1 MHNDHPNNPS
11 LHLIVKRGLIPLI
24 FPLFQ
29 KGVLINGRLG
39 CSIRSFIHEQLGFS
53 DQYIEKRIQT
63 FFLDGKAVDD
73 IDSAY
78 IHDGSILALSASMPG
93 LLGATL
99 RKGSY
104 YASMRSTIS
113 YNRKNNAVIPHE
125 GTVRLKLFNLLISE
139 MAPGILKQGVWVE
152 GKELQEFL
160 ARHPKRFWSDC
171 VEVVANGKS
180 VEPAELARMT
190 WEDKVFLRVQEID

>member
-1 MHNDHPNNPS
+1 MDNDHPNNAR
-11 LHLIVKRGLIPLI
+11 LHLIMKRGLIPLI

-29 KGVLINGRLG
+29 KGILIKGHLG

-53 DQYIEKRIQT
+53 NQYIEQRIQT

-73 IDSAY
+73 IDTAY

-104 YASMRSTIS
+104 YAGMRSSIS
-113 YNRKNNAVIPHE
+113 YTRENKAVIPHE
-125 GTVRLKLFNLLISE
+125 GTVRLKLFNMLISE
-139 MAPGILKQGVWVE
+139 MAPGILKQGVGVE
-152 GKELQEFL
+152 GKDLQDFL
-160 ARHPKRFWSDC
+160 ARQSKRFWSEC
-171 VEVVANGKS
+171 VEMVATGKKT
-180 VEPAELARMT
+180 EPAELAKMT
-190 WEDKVFLRVQEID
+190 WEGEVFLSVQET

>member
-1 MHNDHPNNPS
+1 MPNDHPNNPS

-29 KGVLINGRLG
+29 KGVLIKGHLG

-53 DQYIEKRIQT
+53 NQYIEQRIQT

-104 YASMRSTIS
+104 YAGMRSTIS
-113 YNRKNNAVIPHE
+113 YTRENNAVIPHE

-160 ARHPKRFWSDC
+160 AGQSKRFWS
-171 VEVVANGKS
+171 ESAEMVANGKN
-180 VEPAELARMT
+180 VEPAGLARMT
-190 WEDKVFLRVQEID
+190 WEDKVFLRIQEID